1 MQLLLLAAL
10 LFAVALF
17 VQVGLLAIALDKLGV
32 SAGAGFLILLSS
44 LAGSLINLPLGY
56 VSSDPPPPGLL
67 DKYRRRS
74 LLLPRNYRPGR
85 TLIMVNVG
93 GCIIPVAFCVYLYAH
108 TPLIWEW
115 VLLGAGWVTVV
126 CRIVSR
132 PIPGMGIALPLFVA
146 PLMAALA
153 ALLIA
158 PEHSAPLAYISGTLG
173 VLVGAD
179 LLRMECAQNGCP
191 DGFNRWG
198 RNLRWDLYHGYRGS
212 PFGLESPLRACF
224 N

>member
-1 MQLLLLAAL
+1 MQLLLLAAIL
-10 LFAVALF
+10 LATALF

-74 LLLPRNYRPGR
+74 LLLPRHYRPGR

-93 GCIIPVAFCVYLYAH
+93 GCVIPVAFCLYLFTH
-108 TPLIWEW
+108 TPITWGEAA
-115 VLLGAGWVTVV
+115 LGAGLVTVV
-126 CRIVSR
+126 CRLVSR

-153 ALLIA
+153 AVMIA
-158 PEHSAPLAYISGTLG
+158 PEHSAPLAYVSGTLG

-179 LLRMECAQNGCP
+179 LLRMEDVRKMGAPMASIGGAGTY
-191 DGFNRWG
+191 DGIFITG
-198 RNLRWDLYHGYRGS
+198 IVAALL
-212 PFGLESPLRACF
+212 A
-224 N
+224 